1 MRNSFLDYFY
11 KIGMMFAYNP
21 LLLLI
26 GLLLLGAFVVMYFE
40 SKNRAEVGMISF
52 YEKHRKGW
60 LGIKI
65 VTIFYIITVVYIY
78 LNF

>member
-11 KIGMMFAYNP
+11 KIVMMFVYNP

-26 GLLLLGAFVVMYFE
+26 GLLTLGAFVVMYFE
-40 SKNRAEVGMISF
+40 SKNRTEVGMISF
-52 YEKHRKGW
+52 YEKHCKVW

-65 VTIFYIITVVYIY
+65 VTIFYIMIVVYIY
-78 LNF
+78 WNF